1 MTPAAGRGRPLLVA
15 WCALLSVVLIAPT
28 LVVVPMGFTSAQ
40 TFAFPPPGWSTRW
53 YKSFFSNP
61 QWYDAALLSLKVAL
75 IVVVLATV
83 LGTAASLAVAR
94 GRGRW
99 TGALRS
105 LFLAPM
111 IVPGVITAIGIY
123 IVFLKW
129 HLTETVLGFVLA
141 HTMMALPL
149 VIITVGASLQ
159 SLDRSL
165 ERAAA
170 SLGANPWRTFTGVT
184 LPLIMPGMLTGALF
198 AAEFACLF
206 AGLQYTTASRLTV
219 FVYTS
224 PLWVAAIVPL
234 MVRSERLRPEQWAGV
249 VLAFVAIVFALRESF
264 VAAPAS
270 RDAALM
276 WRGDLLAL
284 VAGALWGLTTVVIRT
299 TGLTKVS
306 AEKLLFYQVAVSATV
321 LPFISLALGEA
332 WSFTFS
338 GFAWFSLVL
347 QTIVGAFASY
357 LAWMWLLGRYPA
369 TRVSV
374 FVFLTPA
381 FALVFGA
388 WWLGEP
394 ITVTLV
400 AALAFVAVG
409 IVLVNRKR

>member
-1 MTPAAGRGRPLLVA
+1 MSNSDARKDHLDGIAVTILLACCVFWGFQQVLVKATIPDVPPVLQAFLRFAGATLILWA
-15 WCALLSVVLIAPT
+15 WCAWRGIRL
-28 LVVVPMGFTSAQ
+28 
-40 TFAFPPPGWSTRW
+40 FARDG
-53 YKSFFSNP
+53 
-61 QWYDAALLSLKVAL
+61 
-75 IVVVLATV
+75 
-83 LGTAASLAVAR
+83 SLAA
-94 GRGRW
+94 
-99 TGALRS
+99 
-105 LFLAPM
+105 
-111 IVPGVITAIGIY
+111 
-123 IVFLKW
+123 
-129 HLTETVLGFVLA
+129 
-141 HTMMALPL
+141 
-149 VIITVGASLQ
+149 
-159 SLDRSL
+159 
-165 ERAAA
+165 
-170 SLGANPWRTFTGVT
+170 
-184 LPLIMPGMLTGALF
+184 GMLAGALF

-234 MVRSERLRPEQWAGV
+234 MVRSERLRPLQWAGV
-249 VLAFVAIVFALRESF
+249 ALAFVAIVFALRESF

>member
-1 MTPAAGRGRPLLVA
+1 MSNSGARKDHLDGIAVTILLACCVFWGFQQVLVKATIPDVPPVLQAFLRFAGATLILWA
-15 WCALLSVVLIAPT
+15 WCAWRGIRL
-28 LVVVPMGFTSAQ
+28 
-40 TFAFPPPGWSTRW
+40 FARDG
-53 YKSFFSNP
+53 
-61 QWYDAALLSLKVAL
+61 
-75 IVVVLATV
+75 
-83 LGTAASLAVAR
+83 SLAA
-94 GRGRW
+94 
-99 TGALRS
+99 
-105 LFLAPM
+105 
-111 IVPGVITAIGIY
+111 
-123 IVFLKW
+123 
-129 HLTETVLGFVLA
+129 
-141 HTMMALPL
+141 
-149 VIITVGASLQ
+149 
-159 SLDRSL
+159 
-165 ERAAA
+165 
-170 SLGANPWRTFTGVT
+170 
-184 LPLIMPGMLTGALF
+184 GM
-198 AAEFACLF
+198 
-206 AGLQYTTASRLTV
+206 LQYTTASRLTV

-234 MVRSERLRPEQWAGV
+234 MVRSERLRPLQWAGV
-249 VLAFVAIVFALRESF
+249 ALAFVAIVFALRESF

-284 VAGALWGLTTVVIRT
+284 VVGVLWGLTTVVIRT

-306 AEKLLFYQVAVSATV
+306 AEKLLFYQVAVSAIV